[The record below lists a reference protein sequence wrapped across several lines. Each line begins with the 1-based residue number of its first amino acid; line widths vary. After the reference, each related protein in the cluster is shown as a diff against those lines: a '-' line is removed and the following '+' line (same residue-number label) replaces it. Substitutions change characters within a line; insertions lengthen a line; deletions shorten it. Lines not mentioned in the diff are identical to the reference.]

1 MRNKILWGAK
11 IIVAL
16 IFLQSLF
23 FKFTGA
29 DEAVYIF
36 SQIGIEPWGRY
47 LVGVG
52 ELFASVLILIP
63 SLSFYGAILASLIII
78 PAIIFHLT
86 TLGIVVYDDNGLL
99 FGLAIVVLIL
109 SVFILVK
116 RKKSR

>member
-1 MRNKILWGAK
+1 MENKLLWGAR
-11 IIVAL
+11 IVIAI

-29 DEAVYIF
+29 EESVFIF

-47 LVGVG
+47 LVGLA
-52 ELFASVLILIP
+52 ELCVVVLLLIP
-63 SLSFYGAILASLIII
+63 RFNFYGAILSLLIII

-86 TLGIVVYDDNGLL
+86 SLGIVVFDDNGLL

-109 SVFILVK
+109 SVFILYK
-116 RKKSR
+116 SRKK